1 MWRFGTLFWH
11 SHVTNPSKGPGI
23 SPDFWTALAPLA
35 TCTTNYLPLHLPH
48 HLVLNSPK
56 FKKKNW
62 PCQMTFITI
71 PKHCPCFVFNI
82 PWLHNP
88 PYYRTP
94 WARFTDGNQNPRQAS
109 CSVVLA
115 MAKATFQAANFF
127 GDECHGKVVEST
139 GLKHIQAGFDGFCV
153 LSSRLNLPHLLGQ

>member
-1 MWRFGTLFWH
+1 MWRFGTHFWH

-23 SPDFWTALAPLA
+23 LPDFWTALAPLA

-56 FKKKNW
+56 LKKKTGIAKWHSSQSQNIALVVFS
-62 PCQMTFITI
+62 TFSGFIILLIIGPLENGSLTG
-71 PKHCPCFVFNI
+71 
-82 PWLHNP
+82 
-88 PYYRTP
+88 T
-94 WARFTDGNQNPRQAS
+94 QNPRQAS

-127 GDECHGKVVEST
+127 GDECHGKSS
-139 GLKHIQAGFDGFCV
+139 GKH
-153 LSSRLNLPHLLGQ
+153 RLETHPRRFWWLLRAFI